1 MNEQHLPHT
10 HTHTQHN
17 QSNKPANKRIRL
29 EFSRNN
35 LRVRF
40 FFQLFMFFDVFI
52 DTTTKQKLATVPEDE
67 KLIYPPPPNI
77 NPFYHHDDDDADDDV
92 STKIEQY
99 ENTKTNSLTHSKP
112 MWCKTSSNQQ
122 NPSLRMMM
130 SERQR
135 LSRYHQDYQELGTIG
150 SGSWFFGWLGSF
162 FRIDQSQKMLYKKC
176 LYVCGGRLIGLTRSE
191 PNW

>member
-1 MNEQHLPHT
+1 
-10 HTHTQHN
+10 
-17 QSNKPANKRIRL
+17 
-29 EFSRNN
+29 
-35 LRVRF
+35 
-40 FFQLFMFFDVFI
+40 MFFDVFI

-99 ENTKTNSLTHSKP
+99 ENTKTNSLTQSKP

-150 SGSWFFGWLGSF
+150 SGSFGIVTKCRRRLDGCDYAIK
-162 FRIDQSQKMLYKKC
+162 RI
-176 LYVCGGRLIGLTRSE
+176 RLRQLKTRT
-191 PNW
+191 